1 MSIKETG
8 TKFFK
13 NEEEMDT
20 FLEDLQP
27 GSTVVIKEWANV
39 SLAKEMDYDE
49 ELALG
54 RNVQAT
60 WMSGKNLTKSE
71 YYPNGITADDGDIY
85 WYSHDKL
92 WQLIPAFG

>member
-27 GSTVVIKEWANV
+27 GSTVVIKEANV
-39 SLAKEMDYDE
+39 SLAKEMDYVE
-49 ELALG
+49 ELVTG
-54 RNVQAT
+54 T
-60 WMSGKNLTKSE
+60 
-71 YYPNGITADDGDIY
+71 
-85 WYSHDKL
+85 SHMDVPVRHL
-92 WQLIPAFG
+92 RVRVLP